1 MPSYREVI
9 VDALEKKY
17 EAQMAQAEA
26 NIKVYMENPVG
37 VGEHPNIVHE
47 VEKLLK
53 FCSLDWDENCLN
65 HHKNK
70 RAIKTIS
77 FNQAREPIYKSSVK
91 SFRVE

>member
-1 MPSYREVI
+1 MASYKDVI

-53 FCSLDWDENCLN
+53 EIKDAKEMLDEL
-65 HHKNK
+65 KNW
-70 RAIKTIS
+70 RW
-77 FNQAREPIYKSSVK
+77 YVVK
-91 SFRVE
+91 CN

>member
-1 MPSYREVI
+1 MFGWSGKRIMPSYKEVI

-37 VGEHPNIVHE
+37 VGEHPNIVQE

-53 FCSLDWDENCLN
+53 EIKDAKEMLDEL
-65 HHKNK
+65 KNW
-70 RAIKTIS
+70 R
-77 FNQAREPIYKSSVK
+77 
-91 SFRVE
+91 

>member
-37 VGEHPNIVHE
+37 VGEHPNIVQE

-53 FCSLDWDENCLN
+53 EIKDAKEMLDEL
-65 HHKNK
+65 KNW
-70 RAIKTIS
+70 R
-77 FNQAREPIYKSSVK
+77 
-91 SFRVE
+91 

>member
-1 MPSYREVI
+1 MASYREII

-37 VGEHPNIVHE
+37 VGEHPNIVQE

-53 FCSLDWDENCLN
+53 EIKDAKEMLEEL
-65 HHKNK
+65 KNW
-70 RAIKTIS
+70 R
-77 FNQAREPIYKSSVK
+77 
-91 SFRVE
+91 

>member
-17 EAQMAQAEA
+17 GAQMAQAEA

-37 VGEHPNIVHE
+37 VGEHPNIVQE

-53 FCSLDWDENCLN
+53 EIKDAKEMLDEL
-65 HHKNK
+65 KNW
-70 RAIKTIS
+70 R
-77 FNQAREPIYKSSVK
+77 
-91 SFRVE
+91 